1 MTNKISL
8 MSSILQYAME
18 GKLVS
23 QNLNDISVFDLIKSI
38 NQEYLYLL
46 KNGEITKQNH
56 DNTLLFKNNSYIL
69 IENGKEIP
77 IEKKIINSLPKN
89 WSLIT
94 QKNIFWLDN
103 GIKSEGEKLP
113 ILNAKFLRTGE
124 NPIFANSGIMGDFQI
139 CWKWL
144 NDN

>member
-89 WSLIT
+89 
-94 QKNIFWLDN
+94 
-103 GIKSEGEKLP
+103 
-113 ILNAKFLRTGE
+113 
-124 NPIFANSGIMGDFQI
+124 
-139 CWKWL
+139 
-144 NDN
+144 